1 VSIHV
6 GTAPDSWGV
15 WFAADPRQTPWQ
27 RFLDEVAE
35 ADYAA
40 IELGPFG
47 FLPTDPRRLADE
59 LASRSLQLAGGTI
72 SGDLSG
78 ADGWPSMRA
87 TMASLCDVLEHLGAR
102 HLVLLDSASA
112 DAAGGTVGP
121 PALDEAGWGRLRDT
135 VHRLGEYTAARGIA
149 AVFHPHADT
158 TIQFEP
164 QIERFLALTDP
175 ALVNLCLDVGH
186 HAFAGGDAVSF
197 FRNHHGRVPYLHLK
211 DVDAKLSDRARQ
223 ENWRMAHA
231 VTEGAF
237 VDLGQGSVDLLALAR
252 VAEEVG
258 YDGWGIVEQDMFP
271 APFDKPLPIAR
282 RNRQFLR
289 DNGIG

>member
-1 VSIHV
+1 V
-6 GTAPDSWGV
+6 
-15 WFAADPRQTPWQ
+15 
-27 RFLDEVAE
+27 
-35 ADYAA
+35 
-40 IELGPFG
+40 
-47 FLPTDPRRLADE
+47 ADE
-59 LASRSLQLAGGTI
+59 LARRALQLAGGTI
-72 SGDLSG
+72 SGDLSA
-78 ADGWPSMRA
+78 ADGWLSMRD
-87 TMASLCDVLEHLGAR
+87 TTASICEVLGQLRAR
-102 HLVLLDSASA
+102 FLVVLDSGWA
-112 DAAGGTVGP
+112 DAAGSTGGP
-121 PALDEAGWGRLRDT
+121 RELDDAGWLRLRDT